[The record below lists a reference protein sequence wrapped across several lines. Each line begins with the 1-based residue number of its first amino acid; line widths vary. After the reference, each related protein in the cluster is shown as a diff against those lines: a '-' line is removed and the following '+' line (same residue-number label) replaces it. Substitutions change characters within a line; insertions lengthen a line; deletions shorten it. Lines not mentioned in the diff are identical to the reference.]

1 MKTAKRVLAGVVAA
15 AILAPICSTPAKA
28 AAPSVTTDEAV
39 YVTLDYYGKSKQ
51 VSIVKGCSLNGN
63 RSFTDYG
70 SYQKVT
76 NMSNEAKPGLSAD
89 SVSWSLP
96 QGTDRFYY
104 ECTPKGTTPALPWNF
119 DVSYKLNGV
128 PAKAESLAG
137 ASGMVE
143 IDVKATPNKNVSD
156 YYKNNM
162 LLQAG
167 TYIKMS
173 DTLSIEAPGAQI
185 QSLGDYRA
193 VLFAAIPG
201 EEKTFTMRIGTKSF
215 ETPGIVLLMV
225 PGTLEQFQKIKDL
238 KEDKDKVK
246 DSLDSVHDSV
256 DEILGTLEGMS
267 QGLNE
272 TQSGLSALD
281 DARGTISSSKGKVY
295 DDADKS
301 IASLTDV
308 TNHMAA
314 LVPHLQR
321 GQQLVADVNEDV
333 NDLVDTVSATTS
345 TLNSLS
351 GYISKIRSDA
361 LELSDL
367 LDDADGTAAD
377 RDKLRKD
384 LKSETKS
391 AQKLIDDL
399 KKFLPDLEGQLGELS
414 TNANALGA
422 TLMQIK
428 GGAAGDPS
436 KLPLAIQMLIGQ
448 SATTLTSL
456 QALNDSIGA
465 LKPLLEDA
473 VPAADDLIDLEDS
486 SMDVLDEYLDLLDD
500 SAKPASDLLKHL
512 GSASNSLKELI
523 DQCDTTVQKIQK
535 LNDTANK
542 YRDGSIQTLQDLAT
556 MTGSISGSLTDIQSF
571 LTSLELLTKTSG
583 EKLDSGTKKTLNGL
597 IALLRKSLDG
607 VGDLSTVTKANDTI
621 QNTINKEIDK
631 YENENN
637 LLKMDPAAPAVSFT
651 SSKNPSPASLQIVL
665 RTQEISVNEPKA
677 GSEDAEKAEESTTF
691 FQRVQQVFARLWE
704 SITSVFSH

>member
-1 MKTAKRVLAGVVAA
+1 MKTAKRALAGVLAA

-104 ECTPKGTTPALPWNF
+104 ECTPKGTTSALPWDF

-162 LLQAG
+162 LLQVG

-185 QSLGDYRA
+185 QSLGDYKA

-295 DDADKS
+295 DDADTS

-391 AQKLIDDL
+391 AQELISKL
-399 KKFLPDLEGQLGELS
+399 KKLLPDLEGQSGTLQKNAGALS
-414 TNANALGA
+414 EAIANIAQA
-422 TLMQIK
+422 AAVK
-428 GGAAGDPS
+428 GVD
-436 KLPLAIQMLIGQ
+436 
-448 SATTLTSL
+448 L
-456 QALNDSIGA
+456 QTIGA
-465 LKPLLEDA
+465 LITAGTNLKDSLTALGGSMQQMESLLKDA

-486 SMDVLDEYLDLLDD
+486 SMDVVDEYLDLLDD
-500 SAKPASDLLKHL
+500 SAEPASDLLKHL

-583 EKLDSGTKKTLNGL
+583 EKLDSGTRKTLNGL

-637 LLKMDPAAPAVSFT
+637 LLKLDPAAPAVSFT

-665 RTQEISVNEPKA
+665 RTQEISVDEPKA

-691 FQRVQQVFARLWE
+691 FQRVQQVFAHLWE
-704 SITSVFSH
+704 SITSAFSH

>member
-104 ECTPKGTTPALPWNF
+104 ECTPKGTTPALPWDF

-185 QSLGDYRA
+185 QSLGDYKA

-267 QGLNE
+267 QGLSE

-321 GQQLVADVNEDV
+321 GQQLVADVNEDA

-367 LDDADGTAAD
+367 LDDADSTAAD

-391 AQKLIDDL
+391 AQELISKL
-399 KKFLPDLEGQLGELS
+399 KKLLPDLEGQSGTLQKNAGALS
-414 TNANALGA
+414 EAIANIAQA
-422 TLMQIK
+422 AAVK
-428 GGAAGDPS
+428 GVD
-436 KLPLAIQMLIGQ
+436 
-448 SATTLTSL
+448 L
-456 QALNDSIGA
+456 QTIGA
-465 LKPLLEDA
+465 LITAGTNLKDSLTALGGSMQQMESLLKDA

-486 SMDVLDEYLDLLDD
+486 SMDVVDEYLDLLDD
-500 SAKPASDLLKHL
+500 SAEPASDLLKHL

-583 EKLDSGTKKTLNGL
+583 EKLDSGTRKTLNGL

-637 LLKMDPAAPAVSFT
+637 LLKLDPAAPAVSFT

-665 RTQEISVNEPKA
+665 RTQEISVDEPKA

-691 FQRVQQVFARLWE
+691 FQRVQQVFAHLWE
-704 SITSVFSH
+704 SITSAFSH

>member
-104 ECTPKGTTPALPWNF
+104 ECTPKGTTPALPWDF

-391 AQKLIDDL
+391 AQELISKL
-399 KKFLPDLEGQLGELS
+399 KKLLPDLEGQSGTLQKNAGALS
-414 TNANALGA
+414 EAIANIAQA
-422 TLMQIK
+422 AAVK
-428 GGAAGDPS
+428 GVD
-436 KLPLAIQMLIGQ
+436 
-448 SATTLTSL
+448 L
-456 QALNDSIGA
+456 QTIGA
-465 LKPLLEDA
+465 LITAGTNLKDSLTALGGSMQQMESLLKDA

-486 SMDVLDEYLDLLDD
+486 SMDVVDEYLDLLDD
-500 SAKPASDLLKHL
+500 SAEPASDLLKHL

-583 EKLDSGTKKTLNGL
+583 EKLDSGTRKTLNGL

-637 LLKMDPAAPAVSFT
+637 LLKLDPAAPAVSFT

-665 RTQEISVNEPKA
+665 RTQEISVDEPKA

-691 FQRVQQVFARLWE
+691 FQRVQQVFAHLWE
-704 SITSVFSH
+704 SITSAFSH

>member
-15 AILAPICSTPAKA
+15 AILAPMCSTPAKA

-96 QGTDRFYY
+96 QGTDRFYD
-104 ECTPKGTTPALPWNF
+104 ECTPKGTTPALPWDF

-256 DEILGTLEGMS
+256 GGILGTLEGMS

-377 RDKLRKD
+377 RDELRKD

-391 AQKLIDDL
+391 AQELISKL
-399 KKFLPDLEGQLGELS
+399 KKLLPDLEGQSGTLQKNAGALS
-414 TNANALGA
+414 EAIANIAQA
-422 TLMQIK
+422 AAVK
-428 GGAAGDPS
+428 GVD
-436 KLPLAIQMLIGQ
+436 
-448 SATTLTSL
+448 L
-456 QALNDSIGA
+456 QTIGA
-465 LKPLLEDA
+465 LITAGTNLKDSLTALGGSMQQMESLLKDA

-500 SAKPASDLLKHL
+500 SAEPASDLLKHL

-637 LLKMDPAAPAVSFT
+637 LLKLDPAAPAVSFT

-665 RTQEISVNEPKA
+665 RTQEISVDEPKA

-691 FQRVQQVFARLWE
+691 FQRVQQVFAHLWE
-704 SITSVFSH
+704 SITSAFSH

>member
-1 MKTAKRVLAGVVAA
+1 MKTAKRALAGVLAA

-104 ECTPKGTTPALPWNF
+104 ECTPKGTTTALPWDF

-185 QSLGDYRA
+185 QSLGDYKA

-267 QGLNE
+267 QGLSE

-321 GQQLVADVNEDV
+321 GQQLVADVNADV

-351 GYISKIRSDA
+351 GSISKIRSDA

-391 AQKLIDDL
+391 AQELISKL
-399 KKFLPDLEGQLGELS
+399 KKLLPDLEGQSGTLQKNAGALS
-414 TNANALGA
+414 EAIANIAQA
-422 TLMQIK
+422 AAVK
-428 GGAAGDPS
+428 GVD
-436 KLPLAIQMLIGQ
+436 
-448 SATTLTSL
+448 L
-456 QALNDSIGA
+456 QTIGA
-465 LKPLLEDA
+465 LITAGTNLKDSLTALGGSMQQMESLLKDA

-486 SMDVLDEYLDLLDD
+486 SMDVVDEYLDLLDD

-542 YRDGSIQTLQDLAT
+542 YRDGSIQTLQDLAA

-607 VGDLSTVTKANDTI
+607 VGDLSTVTKASDTI

-637 LLKMDPAAPAVSFT
+637 LLKLDPAAPAVSFT

-665 RTQEISVNEPKA
+665 RTQEISVDEPKA

-691 FQRVQQVFARLWE
+691 FQRVQQVFAHLWE
-704 SITSVFSH
+704 SITSAFSH

>member
-104 ECTPKGTTPALPWNF
+104 ECTPKGTTPALPWDF

-399 KKFLPDLEGQLGELS
+399 KKFLPDLEGQSGTLQKNAGALS
-414 TNANALGA
+414 EAIANIAQA
-422 TLMQIK
+422 AAVK
-428 GGAAGDPS
+428 GVD
-436 KLPLAIQMLIGQ
+436 
-448 SATTLTSL
+448 L
-456 QALNDSIGA
+456 QTIGA
-465 LKPLLEDA
+465 LITAGTNLKDSLTALGGSMQQMESLLKDA

-486 SMDVLDEYLDLLDD
+486 SMDVLDEYLNLLDD

-637 LLKMDPAAPAVSFT
+637 LLKLDPAAPAVSFT

-665 RTQEISVNEPKA
+665 RTQEISVDEPKA

-691 FQRVQQVFARLWE
+691 FQRVQQVFAHLWE
-704 SITSVFSH
+704 SITSAFSH